1 MQKFIAFME
10 KYLVPVAGRIGSQR
24 HLVAIRDGFI
34 AVMPLILVGSFAVL
48 INNLPVDA
56 FQKLMKGAFG
66 DVWKDIGGGMWTGSF
81 AILALIA
88 AVGISYNLAK
98 SYGVDALSAAIIT
111 FGALIIISPTTPKE
125 GGIDLAWTGSQ
136 GLFVSIIVAL
146 LVTEVFRFFVQRDI
160 TIKMPDGVPPAVMKS
175 FAALVP
181 AFVILIATASIQLA
195 VKLAGTSIHK
205 IVFETIQLPLQG
217 LAGTLPSAIIIAL
230 LIHVLWFFGLHG
242 PNIIGGIID
251 PIYLP
256 ALEKN
261 IKLFNDGMSAYD
273 VPHIFTKPFFDVYVY
288 IGGSGATLAFLV
300 AVMLVAKSAQL
311 RGVGRVS
318 IGPGFFNINEPVI
331 FGTPIVLNPALII
344 PFVLTPVVLV
354 ITSYTAI
361 SLGWV
366 PKTVALVP
374 WTMPPIFSGYL
385 VAGGSIAGAVLQ
397 LVNFAIAVVI
407 YYPFVLMC
415 DRTYVQAAKVETK
428 GNDNSV
434 SL

>member
-181 AFVILIATASIQLA
+181 AFVILIATA
-195 VKLAGTSIHK
+195 SIHK

-415 DRTYVQAAKVETK
+415 DRTYVQAAKAETK

-434 SL
+434 SF

>member
-217 LAGTLPSAIIIAL
+217 LAGTLPSAIIVAL

-385 VAGGSIAGAVLQ
+385 VAGGSIAGAALQ

-415 DRTYVQAAKVETK
+415 DRTYVQASKDAAK
-428 GNDNSV
+428 GSDNSV

>member
-56 FQKLMKGAFG
+56 FQKFMKGAFG
-66 DVWKDIGGGMWTGSF
+66 EVWKDVGGGMWTGSF

-146 LVTEVFRFFVQRDI
+146 LVTEVFRFFVQKDI

-181 AFVILIATASIQLA
+181 AFVILIVTAGIQLA

-205 IVFETIQLPLQG
+205 FVFETIQVPLQG

-385 VAGGSIAGAVLQ
+385 VAGGSIAGAALQ

-415 DRTYVQAAKVETK
+415 DRTYVQASKDAAKAS
-428 GNDNSV
+428 DNSV

>member
-217 LAGTLPSAIIIAL
+217 LAGTLPSAIIVAL

-385 VAGGSIAGAVLQ
+385 VAGGSIAGAALQ

-415 DRTYVQAAKVETK
+415 DRTYVQASKDAAK